1 MFLVRNRLEI
11 RKENVFWDFGR
22 SESSIIPNFQ
32 NFPNSPKNP
41 TIKDIKNPPLKDEGT

>member
-1 MFLVRNRLEI
+1 LEI

-22 SESSIIPNFQ
+22 SESSIIPNFL

-41 TIKDIKNPPLKDEGT
+41 TIKDIKKSPVEEMQALQ